1 MSTTT
6 TGQWLNQF
14 VAPQLLQEFKN
25 YKDDFIGVLPGAPKA
40 ALTADGIRFNKLIN
54 NVGFYVNNAADFTP
68 KKMTGEKTLVEWEK
82 YDTDPTEVDDAEIRY
97 LGYNKRN
104 EVRIKHT
111 EAFKMGIR
119 DHVLWKL
126 CPEDDTNSNMPVLR
140 TTGGAAND
148 GTGRKRLLFKDLVEY
163 LEMVTALNLPNE
175 DQLFMTLCNKHRT
188 DLILDRDSAQYFAD
202 KNIFF
207 DPATGAVKNVMS
219 FKFFQNNASPVF
231 DSSGQ
236 KKAKGAAMVAGDQQA
251 SLFFYA
257 PNSVYHIESV
267 KLLYKSELEDTRSAD
282 PKSEFRTQ
290 TYGLVDRIVDY
301 GFGAIVS
308 ANV

>member
-6 TGQWLNQF
+6 SGQWLNQF
-14 VAPQLLQEFKN
+14 VAPQLLKEFKN

-54 NVGFYVNNAADFTP
+54 NVGFYVNNQIDFTT
-68 KKMTGEKTLVEWEK
+68 KKMKGEKTLVEWEK
-82 YDTDPTEVDDAEIRY
+82 YDTDPTEIDDAEIRY
-97 LGYNKRN
+97 LGYNPRN
-104 EVRIKHT
+104 ENRIQHSDT
-111 EAFKMGIR
+111 FKMGIR
-119 DHVLWKL
+119 DHVMWKL
-126 CPEDDTNSNMPVLR
+126 CPDDDTNPYMPVVR
-140 TTGGAAND
+140 TTGEAAND
-148 GTGRKRLLFKDLVEY
+148 GTGRKRLRFKDLVEY
-163 LEMVTALNLPNE
+163 LEIITDLNLPRE
-175 DQLFMTLCNKHRT
+175 DQLFMILNNKHRT
-188 DLILDRDSAQYFAD
+188 DLILDRDSSQYFAD

-219 FKFFQNNASPVF
+219 FKFFQNNAAPVF
-231 DSSGQ
+231 NSDSE
-236 KKAKGAAMVAGDQQA
+236 KKAKGSAMVAGDQQA

-257 PNSVYHIESV
+257 PNSVYHIEKI